1 MNKEILIPTSWED
14 VTLGEYIELSKLDI
28 SSYKSPVEYYIH
40 MLRIFGNDDIESI
53 FEYIKAV
60 DLNSIVGQMD
70 FMKNQPRQLANKT
83 LLIDGVNYHLT
94 KNLNE
99 ITVGEYV
106 SIEQMIETDKLDSVS
121 AIPVILSVIL
131 RPKDEEFDSNLCAE
145 RIDLF
150 KTKLSIEDVLGMSVF
165 FSIGVR

>member
-1 MNKEILIPTSWED
+1 MNKEILIPTSWQD
-14 VTLGEYIELSKLDI
+14 VTLGEFIELSSLNPE
-28 SSYKSPVEYYIH
+28 SYKTPIEYYIH
-40 MLRIFGNDDIESI
+40 MLRVFGNDDIESI

-60 DLNSIVGQMD
+60 DINNIVGQMS
-70 FMKNQPRQLANKT
+70 FMNKQPDKLDNKSVVIEGQT
-83 LLIDGVNYHLT
+83 FYLT

-106 SIEQMIETDKLDSVS
+106 SIEQMIESGSLDSVS

-131 RPKDEEFDSNLCAE
+131 RPLDEEFDSNKCTE
-145 RIDLF
+145 RMELF
-150 KTKLSIEDVLGMSVF
+150 KQSLSIEDVLGMSVF

>member
-1 MNKEILIPTSWED
+1 MNKEILIPTSWQD

-40 MLRIFGNDDIESI
+40 MLRLFGNDDIESI

-70 FMKNQPRQLANKT
+70 FMKEQPKQLDNKS
-83 LLIDGVNYHLT
+83 IDVNGVKFYLA

-131 RPKDEEFDSNLCAE
+131 RPLDEEFDSNLCAE
-145 RIDLF
+145 RIELF
-150 KTKLSIEDVLGMSVF
+150 KNSLSIEDVLGMSVF

>member
-1 MNKEILIPTSWED
+1 MNKEILIPTSWQD

-40 MLRIFGNDDIESI
+40 MLRVFGNDDIESI

-70 FMKNQPRQLANKT
+70 FMKEQPKQLDNKT
-83 LLIDGVNYHLT
+83 VFIEGVGYNLT

-131 RPKDEEFDSNLCAE
+131 RPLDEEFDSNLCAE
-145 RIDLF
+145 RIELF
-150 KTKLSIEDVLGMSVF
+150 NQSLSIEDVLGMSVF